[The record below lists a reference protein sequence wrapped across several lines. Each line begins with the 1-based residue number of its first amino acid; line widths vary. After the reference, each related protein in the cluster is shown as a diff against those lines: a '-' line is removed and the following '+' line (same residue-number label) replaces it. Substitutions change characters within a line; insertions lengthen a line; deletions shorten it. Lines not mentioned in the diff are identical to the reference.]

1 MGTRKQEHVVAEV
14 PADRL
19 LSTDEVGK
27 VLGGTDRYF
36 VNRLIN
42 ARMLLALYVG
52 RSKRVPTSVL
62 NRFIAEHVGRDI
74 VKELEAAEAVESS
87 RKAARA
93 AGAAV

>member
-1 MGTRKQEHVVAEV
+1 MAKERHVVAEV

-42 ARMLLALYVG
+42 AGMLRALYVG
-52 RSKRVPTSVL
+52 RLKRVPTSVL

-74 VKELEAAEAVESS
+74 VKELEAAEAS

-93 AGAAV
+93 AGAVV

>member
-1 MGTRKQEHVVAEV
+1 MEKERHVVAEV

-42 ARMLLALYVG
+42 AGMLLALYVG

-74 VKELEAAEAVESS
+74 VKELEAAEAVEAS

-93 AGAAV
+93 AGAVV

>member
-1 MGTRKQEHVVAEV
+1 MAKERYVVAEV

-42 ARMLLALYVG
+42 AGMLLALYVG

-74 VKELEAAEAVESS
+74 VKELEAAEAVEAS

>member
-1 MGTRKQEHVVAEV
+1 MVAEV

-42 ARMLLALYVG
+42 AGMLLALYVG

-74 VKELEAAEAVESS
+74 VKELEAAEAVEAS

>member
-1 MGTRKQEHVVAEV
+1 MAKERYVVAEV

-42 ARMLLALYVG
+42 AGMLLALYVG

-62 NRFIAEHVGRDI
+62 NRFITEHVGRDI
-74 VKELEAAEAVESS
+74 VKELEAAEAVEAS